1 MNFLNIL
8 FNAKLLI
15 NVEQFNIYKKTKFI
29 KKLNFILKKLR
40 EAFEKESYE
49 KDRPRFLLSAAVGAA
64 KERIEQGYEVD
75 KICQ

>member
-1 MNFLNIL
+1 MNN
-8 FNAKLLI
+8 
-15 NVEQFNIYKKTKFI
+15 
-29 KKLNFILKKLR
+29 LKKLR

-49 KDRPRFLLSAAVGAA
+49 KDRPRLLLSAAVGAA